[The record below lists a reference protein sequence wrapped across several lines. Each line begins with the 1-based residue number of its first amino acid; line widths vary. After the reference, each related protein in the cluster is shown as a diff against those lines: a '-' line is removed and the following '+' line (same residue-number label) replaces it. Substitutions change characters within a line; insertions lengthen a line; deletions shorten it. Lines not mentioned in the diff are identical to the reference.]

1 MERLSVPTLPRLR
14 GRVPGPSSL
23 RWRLWLALNVGIA
36 ALAVAWITVRA
47 GDELGT
53 PPPSFSRPPAA
64 ISADIEVVSAV
75 STAIETRIEL
85 RVGAIGEER
94 TLPIRMAARPRL
106 LLADGRIL
114 EARGQEV
121 DFDHVS
127 ILFPGGA
134 SGDGRLQVS
143 LSREAG
149 MMDAGRPGRTAV
161 LDLPVSINA
170 PSTARTMEPAG
181 LGAALGP
188 GMAVIDRIVS
198 DSSGVAVI
206 GHFTGF
212 STEELQAIHLIDSTL
227 ATRSG
232 DLRVY
237 AFRGGFGDGY
247 AQFELVFAGKDAEAE
262 TMLALRLGTLPAQ
275 PGRPTPARLAGEGLL
290 TEATISLAAA
300 D

>member
-1 MERLSVPTLPRLR
+1 MEQSTVNSTF
-14 GRVPGPSSL
+14 VANTN
-23 RWRLWLALNVGIA
+23 WRIWMVVHAGVAGLFLAWS
-36 ALAVAWITVRA
+36 AVWA
-47 GDELGT
+47 GDESGT
-53 PPPSFSRPPAA
+53 PAPSIARSAA
-64 ISADIEVVSAV
+64 SASADAEVTKS
-75 STAIETRIEL
+75 SGSAIETRIEI

-94 TLPIRMAARPRL
+94 TLPIRMAARLRL

-275 PGRPTPARLAGEGLL
+275 PGRPTPERLAASGLQ
-290 TEATISLAAA
+290 ATANIPLNAAN
-300 D
+300 